1 MRKEKT
7 EIIESTLS
15 NILRIRPGNINEYSF
30 RERNGFIK
38 RESAKELHIE
48 SGEFNSRNEL
58 IKTLPENLRRKFF
71 VPVDERSEFD
81 TGSVAKWSDQIS
93 SFLNK
98 VPGLEWEIIF
108 KTLKKRKV
116 IKKGGKPDGSPDFTH
131 FSVLIRFKKGNW
143 NNFIEI
149 GEGNTNG
156 SGFNISGLVS
166 RLDEIIRCNSEAR
179 KRQLTDNLPLILSPG
194 EGGIVFHE
202 ILGHSLEADHI
213 KRGLSPFS
221 VSDIGRKVVSENITL
236 STFRKGDPFFEKVS
250 HDDEGVL
257 RSKST
262 LIERGVLRHLISN
275 HSYSRDLGIS
285 DHGSS
290 RMEDFTKRP
299 MPRMFAIYLEN
310 GKYSQ
315 NELMGSTGKG
325 IFAREFG
332 DGKVLFHK
340 NQFYFNIPSAYL
352 IKNGRLSEPLGSI
365 IVSGKIDK
373 VFNSVEMIADD
384 FSLDRGISYCFKDGQ
399 TLNVRVG
406 QPSVKINNLTFSR
419 GLNDI

>member
-1 MRKEKT
+1 MIKHQLASLTALTILSIPRARDPFTKIKSPACL
-7 EIIESTLS
+7 ISLIYSIAES
-15 NILRIRPGNINEYSF
+15 
-30 RERNGFIK
+30 
-38 RESAKELHIE
+38 
-48 SGEFNSRNEL
+48 
-58 IKTLPENLRRKFF
+58 
-71 VPVDERSEFD
+71 
-81 TGSVAKWSDQIS
+81 IS

-98 VPGLEWEIIF
+98 ISGLEWEIIL
-108 KTLKKRKV
+108 KTLNKRKV
-116 IKKGGKPDGSPDFTH
+116 IKKGGKASGISDFSH

-143 NNFIEI
+143 DNFIEI
-149 GEGNTNG
+149 GEGNTDG

-166 RLDEIIRCNSEAR
+166 RLDEIIRCNSETR
-179 KRQLTDNLPLILSPG
+179 KRQLPENLPLILSPG

-213 KRGLSPFS
+213 KRELSPFS
-221 VSDIGRKVVSENITL
+221 VSDLGRKVVSENITL
-236 STFRKGDPFFEKVS
+236 STYRKGDPFFDKVS
-250 HDDEGVL
+250 HDDEGVF
-257 RSKST
+257 RSKSI
-262 LIERGVLRHLISN
+262 LIERGVLRHLISD
-275 HSYSRDLGIS
+275 SPSARDLGIS

-310 GKYSQ
+310 GENSQ
-315 NELMGSTGKG
+315 NELMGSTSKG

-332 DGKVLFHK
+332 NGKVLFHK
-340 NQFYFNIPSAYL
+340 NRFYFNIPSAYM
-352 IKNGRLSEPLGSI
+352 IKNGKLSEPLGSI

-384 FSLDRGISYCFKDGQ
+384 FSLDRGISSCFKDGQ

-406 QPSVKINNLTFSR
+406 QPSVKINNLSFSR

>member
-1 MRKEKT
+1 MRKEQT

-38 RESAKELHIE
+38 RESGKELHIE
-48 SGEFNSRNEL
+48 SGEFNNRNDL

-98 VPGLEWEIIF
+98 IPGLEWEIIF

-149 GEGNTNG
+149 GEGNTDG

-179 KRQLTDNLPLILSPG
+179 KRQLPENLPLILSPG

-290 RMEDFTKRP
+290 RIEDFTKRP

-310 GKYSQ
+310 G
-315 NELMGSTGKG
+315 
-325 IFAREFG
+325 
-332 DGKVLFHK
+332 
-340 NQFYFNIPSAYL
+340 
-352 IKNGRLSEPLGSI
+352 
-365 IVSGKIDK
+365 
-373 VFNSVEMIADD
+373 
-384 FSLDRGISYCFKDGQ
+384 
-399 TLNVRVG
+399 
-406 QPSVKINNLTFSR
+406 
-419 GLNDI
+419 